1 MASVSSDPRPLAN
14 EIVDE
19 IIARY
24 RDRADRSGD
33 VLGILEEVQR
43 RHPQNYLPA
52 QTYAYVAQRIGLPRS
67 QIMSVVSFY
76 AFFNRH
82 PQGRH
87 TLTVCRGTAC
97 HTRGSRQLLAA
108 VRKAYVSAQDDAT
121 DEMSD
126 RDPCTQSA
134 DDENGAATSFTTPDG
149 RLTIRTVA
157 CFGQCAQ
164 APVVAIDEAMHGHV
178 SDFSLHALIAALDA
192 DARTARTGETGQ
204 MEDTG
209 QMDETQRAASQES
222 AR

>member
-1 MASVSSDPRPLAN
+1 MTMAPTSSDPRDPPSLAN
-14 EIVDE
+14 EVVDV

-24 RDRADRSGD
+24 RDRGDRTGD

-52 QTYAYVAQRIGLPRS
+52 QTYAYVAQKTGLPAS
-67 QIMSVVSFY
+67 QIMSVVTFY
-76 AFFNRH
+76 AFFNRR

-97 HTRGSRQLLAA
+97 HTRGSRRLLEAIMTC
-108 VRKAYVSAQDDAT
+108 VGVHDDAPA
-121 DEMSD
+121 DASD
-126 RDPCTQSA
+126 HGTGKDSEDGT
-134 DDENGAATSFTTPDG
+134 ATSFTTPDG

-164 APVVAIDEAMHGHV
+164 APVVALDEAMHGHV
-178 SDFSLHALIAALDA
+178 SDYSWRELVAALDG
-192 DARTARTGETGQ
+192 D
-204 MEDTG
+204 D
-209 QMDETQRAASQES
+209 RAAGAGDGAEMEAGALPAPEES